1 MQDSWQL
8 LVTLRIDTVATS
20 IELARSTFGP
30 FRCNRYG
37 LAWIIDG
44 GGTTWL
50 DQTVI
55 QTRPGS
61 VLLMRP
67 GMVLRHDWGPRRTLQ
82 SFVVFDFENLAP
94 GWPNVESWPLFR
106 HLDPGEFI
114 FSLWRYVIASE
125 HGADTRSA
133 TVQPSVE
140 LLIRMFLTGN
150 TAELA
155 ATSQSLS
162 APVERSLAFL
172 QTQFRARPDVAIRLD
187 QVARQAR
194 VSVQHLCRLFQR
206 ELGASP
212 MECLRL
218 LRVER
223 AASLL
228 EREALTLA
236 TIAERLGYSS
246 QFHLS
251 RSFKQHYGVTPS
263 EYREAFAAGRATR
276 QGGLPFR
283 YHRLRRYLY
292 EGAPGKVVMW
302 SEAAAP
308 RRRRK
313 GA

>member
-1 MQDSWQL
+1 MPDRWRL
-8 LVTLRIDTVATS
+8 LASLRIDTVATS

-44 GGTTWL
+44 GGSTRL
-50 DQTVI
+50 DQTTI
-55 QTRPGS
+55 ATRPGS

-67 GMVLRHDWGPRRTLQ
+67 GMVLRHDWGPRRSLQ
-82 SFVVFDFENLAP
+82 SFVVFDFDRLEP
-94 GWPNVESWPLFR
+94 GWPSVASWPLFR

-125 HGADTRSA
+125 QGDSDRSA
-133 TVQPSVE
+133 TVQPAVE

-162 APVERSLAFL
+162 APVERALGFL
-172 QTQFRARPDVAIRLD
+172 QSQFRARPDVAIRLA
-187 QVARQAR
+187 QVARQSR

-218 LRVER
+218 LRVEL

-228 EREALTLA
+228 EREALSLA
-236 TIAERLGYSS
+236 AIADRIGYSS

-292 EGAPGKVVMW
+292 ERAPGEVVMW
-302 SEAAAP
+302 RSVPAP
-308 RRRRK
+308 RRK